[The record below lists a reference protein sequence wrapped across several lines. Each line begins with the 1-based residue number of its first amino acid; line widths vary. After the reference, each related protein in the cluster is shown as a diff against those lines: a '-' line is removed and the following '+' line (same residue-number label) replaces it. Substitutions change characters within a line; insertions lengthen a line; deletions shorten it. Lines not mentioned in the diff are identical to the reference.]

1 MSTPVYYIGVLSTP
15 VYYIGVL
22 GVLYYI
28 GVRST
33 PVCYIGVIEHTG
45 LLYRCVQLCCCIGV
59 YRCATV

>member
-1 MSTPVYYIGVLSTP
+1 MCSARCPPLSTPVYYIGVLSTP

-45 LLYRCVQLCCCIGV
+45 LLYRCV
-59 YRCATV
+59 